1 MKKDKIKNYMLN
13 TKIEWT
19 TNEEEERRQK
29 RLERAL
35 TRAEQSIKFWQDEVE
50 YLKEEMQRK
59 IKTCFITKKH

>member
-1 MKKDKIKNYMLN
+1 MNKECG